1 MGSKRIV
8 CSGCS
13 LLCDDIIVNSDGLY
27 IYEVLGACLKG
38 KERFDQVTAKNR
50 ITKPQ
55 VRKNG
60 ELEKVSL
67 NEALD
72 NTVNIIKDSSKPL
85 LYGFSTVNCE
95 AQLKGIQLA
104 KLINGFIDSNS
115 IICQGKVLNIS
126 KDTGI
131 TLTTIT
137 EIINK
142 VDLLILWGAN
152 AAESIPR
159 LLNKTLF
166 SRGKFRMT
174 GREIK
179 TLIVIDPVKT
189 ASFGV
194 MGVRDVALQIETGK
208 DIDLI
213 RVLKEECCKADSIP
227 DTGVAGIDKDD
238 LKRLLLHLTGA
249 ENGVIFIGQ
258 GLLRPQSGEDVI
270 KELLELVQ
278 LINVKQQKGRMSVIM
293 LGGHYNMSGFDHVAL
308 SNFGK
313 NHSLQ
318 FSANQLVDTP
328 NTIVSKIE
336 KEDFDCSIIVGTDPI
351 SHFPSSLSKKLMKKP
366 IILIDNKES
375 ATSYVA
381 DVILPSAITGIECG
395 GLVYRIDH
403 VPIEL
408 KKILNPPS
416 NIYTD
421 EEILYKI
428 IEALNEVLNYG
439 NEGKYSKKG

>member
-1 MGSKRIV
+1 MGSKRVV

-27 IYEVLGACLKG
+27 IDEVLGACLKG
-38 KERFDQVTAKNR
+38 KERFDQVTSNNR
-50 ITKPQ
+50 LLYPQ
-55 VRKNG
+55 IRKNG
-60 ELEKVSL
+60 KMEKVTYE
-67 NEALD
+67 EALTR
-72 NTVNIIKDSSKPL
+72 TVNIIKNSQKPL
-85 LYGFSTVNCE
+85 LYGFSTVSSE
-95 AQLKGIQLA
+95 AQLKGIELA
-104 KLINGFIDSNS
+104 ELINGFIDSNS
-115 IICQGKVLNIS
+115 VICQGKVLN
-126 KDTGI
+126 KVKETGI

-142 VDLLILWGAN
+142 ADLLILWGAN

-194 MGVRDVALQIETGK
+194 MGVRDVALQINSGK

-213 RVLKEECCKADSIP
+213 RVLKEECCTANSIP
-227 DTGVAGIDKDD
+227 EIGVAGIDRDD
-238 LKRLLLHLTGA
+238 LKRLLLHLTGT

-258 GLLRPQSGEDVI
+258 GLLGPQSGEDVI

-278 LINVKQQKGRMSVIM
+278 LVNVKQKKGRVSVMM
-293 LGGHYNMSGFDHVAL
+293 LGGHYNMAGFEHVAL
-308 SNFGK
+308 SSYGK

-318 FSANQLVDTP
+318 FSNNQLVDTTD
-328 NTIVSKIE
+328 TIISKID
-336 KEDFDCSIIVGTDPI
+336 KEDFDCSIIVGTDPV
-351 SHFPSSLSKKLMKKP
+351 SHLPFSLSKKLLKKP
-366 IILIDNKES
+366 LIFIDIKQS
-375 ATSYVA
+375 ASSFVA
-381 DVILPSAITGIECG
+381 DVILPSAVTGIECE

-403 VPIEL
+403 IPVDL

-416 NIYTD
+416 NIHSD
-421 EEILYKI
+421 VKILNDIFDSLK
-428 IEALNEVLNYG
+428 
-439 NEGKYSKKG
+439 EG

>member
-1 MGSKRIV
+1 MVSKRFT

-13 LLCDDIIVNSDGLY
+13 LLCDDIIIRSDGLY
-27 IYEVLGACLKG
+27 IDETLGACLKG

-50 ITKPQ
+50 IVSPQ
-55 VRKNG
+55 IKKNG
-60 ELEKVSL
+60 KLVKVPL
-67 NEALD
+67 TEALD
-72 NTVNIIKDSSKPL
+72 KAIDIIKNSKKPL

-95 AQLKGIQLA
+95 AQLKGIELA
-104 KLINGFIDSNS
+104 KAINGFIDSNS
-115 IICQGKVLNIS
+115 VICQGKVLNSS
-126 KDTGI
+126 KKTGI
-131 TLTTIT
+131 TMITIS

-142 VDLLILWGAN
+142 ADLLILWGAN

-159 LLNKTLF
+159 LLNKVLF

-213 RVLKEECCKADSIP
+213 RILKEECCKANSIP

-249 ENGVIFIGQ
+249 ENGVIFVGQ
-258 GLLRPQSGEDVI
+258 GLLRPQSNEDVV

-278 LINVKQQKGRMSVIM
+278 LINVKQQKGRMSIMM
-293 LGGHYNMSGFDHVAL
+293 LGGHYNMAGFDHVAL
-308 SNFGK
+308 STYGK
-313 NHSLQ
+313 NHSLE
-318 FSANQLVDTP
+318 FSNNQLVETSE
-328 NTIVSKIE
+328 TIVSKIE

-351 SHFPSSLSKKLMKKP
+351 SHFPSKLSKKLLKRP
-366 IILIDNKES
+366 IILIDNKAS
-375 ATSYVA
+375 ATSYTA
-381 DVILPSAITGIECG
+381 DITLPSAITGIECG

-416 NIYTD
+416 GVYND
-421 EEILYKI
+421 EEILNKLL
-428 IEALNEVLNYG
+428 EALIKV
-439 NEGKYSKKG
+439 